1 MKTIKW
7 TLFFYIFLI
16 FALISNNFA
25 FSKTLNIP
33 SKIHFKLDNSEY
45 NKYIRQA
52 MRAYTDGEL
61 YEKRNIK
68 KKYKK

>member
-33 SKIHFKLDNSEY
+33 SKIHFKALKHDLS
-45 NKYIRQA
+45 
-52 MRAYTDGEL
+52 GP
-61 YEKRNIK
+61 
-68 KKYKK
+68 